1 MKLFTWKTTLSALA
15 ISFFGALGLDC
26 YLSWYSIV
34 AFGES
39 SRYPNAYAV
48 SIVGGLVSFVAFV
61 VAVHYYFRFRR
72 ENGRWIGI
80 LPDAA
85 ISIITLPAFGFLIAQ
100 FMV

>member
-1 MKLFTWKTTLSALA
+1 MKLFTWKTTLSAFL

-39 SRYPNAYAV
+39 SRYPIAYAV

-80 LPDAA
+80 VPDAV
-85 ISIITLPAFGFLIAQ
+85 ISVIALPVFGFLIAQ
-100 FMV
+100 FML